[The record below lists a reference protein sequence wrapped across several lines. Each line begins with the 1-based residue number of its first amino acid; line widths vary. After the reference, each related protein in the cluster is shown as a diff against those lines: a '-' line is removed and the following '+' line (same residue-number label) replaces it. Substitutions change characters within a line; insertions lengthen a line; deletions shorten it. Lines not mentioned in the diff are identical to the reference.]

1 MKGAK
6 TMDEIM
12 EEIDFVNGKTP
23 ASEETMEAFQANIK
37 NAIINAIERNNW
49 KKISDVNIS
58 EGNNVTLTDLINAKE
73 VMILHEKLNIY
84 LVTIIPKELSGNWVK
99 NQNTDIKASMSV
111 NFSTG
116 QVSNGSTSDTN
127 TWIKDVMWR

>member
-1 MKGAK
+1 
-6 TMDEIM
+6 MDEIM
-12 EEIDFVNGKTP
+12 EEIDFENGQTS
-23 ASEETMEAFQANIK
+23 ASAEIMEAFQTNVK

-111 NFSTG
+111 NFSNG

>member
-1 MKGAK
+1 
-6 TMDEIM
+6 MDEIM
-12 EEIDFVNGKTP
+12 EEIDFINGQTP
-23 ASEETMEAFQANIK
+23 ASAEVMKAFQTNIK
-37 NAIINAIERNNW
+37 NAIINAIEKNNW

-58 EGNNVTLTDLINAKE
+58 EGNNVILTDIIDAKE

-84 LVTIIPKELSGNWVK
+84 LVTIIPKELSGKWVK

-127 TWIKDVMWR
+127 TWIKSVLWR

>member
-1 MKGAK
+1 
-6 TMDEIM
+6 MDEIM
-12 EEIDFVNGKTP
+12 EEIDFINGQTP
-23 ASEETMEAFQANIK
+23 ASAEVMKAFQTNIK
-37 NAIINAIERNNW
+37 NAIINAIEKNNW

-58 EGNNVTLTDLINAKE
+58 EGNNVILTDIIDAKE

-84 LVTIIPKELSGNWVK
+84 LLTIIPKELSEKWVK

-127 TWIKDVMWR
+127 TWIKDVLWR

>member
-1 MKGAK
+1 
-6 TMDEIM
+6 MDEIM
-12 EEIDFVNGKTP
+12 EEIDFVNGQTP
-23 ASEETMEAFQANIK
+23 ASAEIMKAFQTNVK
-37 NAIINAIERNNW
+37 NAIINTIERNNW

-111 NFSTG
+111 NFSSG

>member
-1 MKGAK
+1 
-6 TMDEIM
+6 MDEIM
-12 EEIDFVNGKTP
+12 EEIDFENGQTS
-23 ASEETMEAFQANIK
+23 ASAEIMEAFQTNVK

-127 TWIKDVMWR
+127 TWIKSVLWR

>member
-1 MKGAK
+1 
-6 TMDEIM
+6 MDEIM
-12 EEIDFVNGKTP
+12 EEIDFENGQTS
-23 ASEETMEAFQANIK
+23 ASAEIMEAFQTNVK

-111 NFSTG
+111 NFSNG
-116 QVSNGSTSDTN
+116 QVSNGSTADTN

>member
-1 MKGAK
+1 
-6 TMDEIM
+6 MDEIM
-12 EEIDFVNGKTP
+12 EEIDFINGQTP
-23 ASEETMEAFQANIK
+23 ASAEVMKAFQTNIK
-37 NAIINAIERNNW
+37 NAIINAIEKNNW

-58 EGNNVTLTDLINAKE
+58 EGNNVILTDIIDAKE

-84 LVTIIPKELSGNWVK
+84 LLTIIPKELSEKWVK

-111 NFSTG
+111 NFSTE

-127 TWIKDVMWR
+127 TWIKDVLWR